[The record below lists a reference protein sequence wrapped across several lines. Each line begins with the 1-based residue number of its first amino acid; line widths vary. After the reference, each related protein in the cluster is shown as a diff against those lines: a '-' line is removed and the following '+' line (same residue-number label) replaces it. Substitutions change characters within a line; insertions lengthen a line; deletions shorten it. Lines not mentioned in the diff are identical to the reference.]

1 VGPLDGIRVLDLTR
15 FQQGPYA
22 TVMLADLGA
31 EIWKIEAR
39 GTGDPGRQV
48 DVMPDGFGRYF
59 EAYDRGKRSITLDTR
74 TDAGSDVALRLAE
87 QVDVVV
93 DNFRPGVMD
102 RLGLGDEALRARNAG
117 IIIASA
123 SAFGADGP
131 LAGRP
136 GYDVIGQAMGGVM
149 TLQAP
154 DGEAEP
160 VTMPGGF
167 ADQIGAMQ
175 LCVGV
180 LSALLARERTGVG
193 QRVDVSL
200 LGSQIALQSVYL
212 TGFLHNQEQP
222 FSRRRRTPTF
232 TFYQAAD
239 GRWLVIGVID
249 QRNWRAL
256 CTLLSLEELVE
267 DARFVGPR
275 ERVQNSAALELI
287 LEEQFARRSR
297 PEWLEALAAA
307 DIPNAPVNDYADITS
322 EAQAWENGYFT
333 EIEHPRHGAI
343 KIPGVP
349 WRFSETEAAA
359 SGAAPELGADT
370 DAILREAGFSQ
381 GEIDG
386 LRLADV
392 I

>member
-1 VGPLDGIRVLDLTR
+1 
-15 FQQGPYA
+15 
-22 TVMLADLGA
+22 MLADLGA

-39 GTGDPGRQV
+39 GSGDPGRQV

-74 TDAGSDVALRLAE
+74 TDEGRDVALRLAE
-87 QVDVVV
+87 QADVVV

-102 RLGLGDEALRARNAG
+102 RLGLGDEALRARNER

-123 SAFGADGP
+123 SAFGAEGP

-149 TLQAP
+149 TLQSRG
-154 DGEAEP
+154 GEAEP

-222 FSRRRRTPTF
+222 YSRRRRTPTF
-232 TFYQAAD
+232 TFYQAGD

-249 QRNWRAL
+249 QRNWRSL
-256 CTLLSLEELVE
+256 CEMLEREDLVE
-267 DARFVGPR
+267 DARFAGPR
-275 ERVQNSAALELI
+275 ERTQNSAALEAI
-287 LEEQFARRSR
+287 LEEHFARRSR
-297 PEWLEALAAA
+297 PEWFAALTEA
-307 DIPNAPVNDYADITS
+307 DIPNAPVNDYADITGES
-322 EAQAWENGYFT
+322 QAWENGYFT
-333 EIEHPRHGAI
+333 EIDHPRHGPI

-349 WRFSETEAAA
+349 WRFSETAAVA
-359 SGAAPELGADT
+359 SGAAPVLGADT
-370 DAILREAGFSQ
+370 DAILREAGFSTAEVAALRAD
-381 GEIDG
+381 EI
-386 LRLADV
+386 